1 MPRRIMNRPYLSF
14 YNLAEEPFSA
24 VASPRFLF
32 MTPTHRVALEKAS
45 FVVGAQKGLT
55 VVFGETGM
63 GKSSLARL
71 LHEKFVEEYE
81 FISTLITHPRYPSP
95 YALLRTI
102 AQEMGAPIPH
112 KSYKDTLDVLK
123 AYLIDQALRQDK
135 VVVLIIDE
143 AQDLTPSLIE

>member
-1 MPRRIMNRPYLSF
+1 
-14 YNLAEEPFSA
+14 
-24 VASPRFLF
+24 

-71 LHEKFVEEYE
+71 LHEKFVEESK
-81 FISTLITHPRYPSP
+81 FISTLITHPRYPTP

-102 AQEMGAPIPH
+102 AQEMGAPIAH
-112 KSYKDTLDVLK
+112 KSYKDTLDALK
-123 AYLIDQALRQDK
+123 AYLIRTSASPGQDRR
-135 VVVLIIDE
+135 
-143 AQDLTPSLIE
+143 AHY